1 MKNYIFSFCI
11 FLSLVWTSCTVS
23 KSVVSQG
30 ADLAKYKYVAVI
42 DNGTYRMPPELVQYQ
57 IQLYDAVE
65 QSGLTMIGQYRIDDL
80 TQGEQSFLLLATF
93 GVAIKQEETVIT
105 INFIDFNTGRPL
117 ASCQGAYTTLGIS
130 PGSDIKGALKRV
142 GEQISK
148 TFNK

>member
-1 MKNYIFSFCI
+1 MV
-11 FLSLVWTSCTVS
+11 LASCTVS

-30 ADLAKYKYVAVI
+30 ANLTKYKYVAVI
-42 DNGTYRMPPELVQYQ
+42 DNDTYRMPPELVQYQ

-65 QSGLTMIGQYRIDDL
+65 QSGLTMINQYRIDDL
-80 TQGEQSFLLLATF
+80 TQEEQSSLLLAKF
-93 GVAIKQEETVIT
+93 GVAIRPEETVVT
-105 INFIDFNTGRPL
+105 VNFINFNTDRPL

-130 PGSDIKGALKRV
+130 PVSDMKGALKRV

>member
-1 MKNYIFSFCI
+1 MV
-11 FLSLVWTSCTVS
+11 LASCTVS

-30 ADLAKYKYVAVI
+30 ANLTKYKYVAVI
-42 DNGTYRMPPELVQYQ
+42 DNDTYRMPPELVQYQ

-65 QSGLTMIGQYRIDDL
+65 QSGLTMINQYRIDDL
-80 TQGEQSFLLLATF
+80 TQEEQSSLLLAKF
-93 GVAIKQEETVIT
+93 GVVIRPEETVVT
-105 INFIDFNTGRPL
+105 VNFINFNTDRPL

-130 PGSDIKGALKRV
+130 PVSDMKGALKRV

>member
-1 MKNYIFSFCI
+1 MKKSIFILCI
-11 FLSLVWTSCTVS
+11 FLSMVLASCTVS

-30 ADLAKYKYVAVI
+30 ANLTKYKYVAVI
-42 DNGTYRMPPELVQYQ
+42 DNDTYRMPPELVQYQ

-65 QSGLTMIGQYRIDDL
+65 QSGLTMINQYRIDDL
-80 TQGEQSFLLLATF
+80 TQEEQSSLLLAKF
-93 GVAIKQEETVIT
+93 GVVIRPEETVVT
-105 INFIDFNTGRPL
+105 VNFINFNTDRPL

-130 PGSDIKGALKRV
+130 PVSDMKGALKRV

>member
-1 MKNYIFSFCI
+1 MKKSIFILCI
-11 FLSLVWTSCTVS
+11 FLSMVLASCTVS

-30 ADLAKYKYVAVI
+30 ANLTKYKYVAVI
-42 DNGTYRMPPELVQYQ
+42 DNDTYRMPPELVQYQ

-65 QSGLTMIGQYRIDDL
+65 QSGLTMINQYRIDDL
-80 TQGEQSFLLLATF
+80 TQEEQSSLLLAKF
-93 GVAIKQEETVIT
+93 GVVIRPEETVVT
-105 INFIDFNTGRPL
+105 VNFINFNTDRPL

-130 PGSDIKGALKRV
+130 QVSDIKGALKRV